1 MNAMTIAWAT
11 PTGSMSYTNEMRG
24 TWVVNHGCAAHAA
37 QSYTLKRILQSAIT
51 VAIRHVR
58 LR

>member
-24 TWVVNHGCAAHAA
+24 TWVVRHGLDAA
-37 QSYTLKRILQSAIT
+37 
-51 VAIRHVR
+51 VA
-58 LR
+58 